1 MNTDSASRVTRDRY
15 SKRRGRCIVCNV
27 LQHTLHQ
34 GLEIYSTGREYDS
47 TAQQIRGEKDD
58 TRSLREASSGVVD
71 GVAGSVDNV
80 DI

>member
-34 GLEIYSTGREYDS
+34 GLEYSTGHEYDS
-47 TAQQIRGEKDD
+47 TAQQIRGTKDD
-58 TRSLREASSGVVD
+58 TRSLREASPGVVD